1 MLLKNDKLAFDLP
14 VANSLLE
21 RITQL
26 WKKDFEKHLKVLDYQ
41 DEVLTI
47 SGFVSDTGLTF

>member
-47 SGFVSDTGLTF
+47 SGFVSDTGRTF